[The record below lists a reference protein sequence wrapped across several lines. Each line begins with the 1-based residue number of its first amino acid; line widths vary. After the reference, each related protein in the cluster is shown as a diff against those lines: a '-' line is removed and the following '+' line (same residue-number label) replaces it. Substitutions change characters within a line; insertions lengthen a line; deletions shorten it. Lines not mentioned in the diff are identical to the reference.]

1 MMSKLT
7 TVLRVFVEGCRR
19 LLSVWLLVLA
29 LIAVCLATTT
39 PAIDD
44 FNTLLSRNFVRQDFI
59 PSFEAAPLSVSRIAP
74 YFSTWPFYVAGWMFL
89 LGGCLE
95 VLVHR
100 NISTIGLFVR
110 SCRRYFLRLVR
121 LVLLELCLKA
131 LVLLVVLEIVNADP
145 GGWMFATRPFS
156 LWLSVLLLAITTVV
170 FTYAAIRTIAEDRL
184 SMVGSVVAAARFVK
198 RRFGSV
204 VMLSLLNMGVF
215 ALGAI
220 GAMVIVQ
227 PETISDVPVFL
238 SFLCLVQLLT
248 VLTTYASGLSYLE
261 SQLGH
266 STRRIVMA

>member
-1 MMSKLT
+1 
-7 TVLRVFVEGCRR
+7 
-19 LLSVWLLVLA
+19 
-29 LIAVCLATTT
+29 
-39 PAIDD
+39 
-44 FNTLLSRNFVRQDFI
+44 
-59 PSFEAAPLSVSRIAP
+59 
-74 YFSTWPFYVAGWMFL
+74 MFL

-220 GAMVIVQ
+220 GVMVIVQ
-227 PETISDVPVFL
+227 PETINDVPVFL

-248 VLTTYASGLSYLE
+248 VLTTYASGLSYFE

-266 STRRIVMA
+266 SPRRIVMA

>member
-1 MMSKLT
+1 MPQ
-7 TVLRVFVEGCRR
+7 G
-19 LLSVWLLVLA
+19 
-29 LIAVCLATTT
+29 I
-39 PAIDD
+39 
-44 FNTLLSRNFVRQDFI
+44 
-59 PSFEAAPLSVSRIAP
+59 
-74 YFSTWPFYVAGWMFL
+74 
-89 LGGCLE
+89 
-95 VLVHR
+95 
-100 NISTIGLFVR
+100 
-110 SCRRYFLRLVR
+110 
-121 LVLLELCLKA
+121 
-131 LVLLVVLEIVNADP
+131 VLLVVLEIVNADP